1 MSEKEGLLRAKELY
15 KKNFHDEPQKAF
27 VSYGR
32 LEIIGNHTDHQ
43 HGHCIVAGC
52 SLGIKGAV
60 SPTQRWPRLD
70 RERRLW
76 PFCFPL

>member
-1 MSEKEGLLRAKELY
+1 MTEQEGLKKAAELFE
-15 KKNFHDEPQKAF
+15 KNYHEKPQRSF
-27 VSYGR
+27 MSYGR

-60 SPTQRWPRLD
+60 SPSQDGLISIA
-70 RERRLW
+70 
-76 PFCFPL
+76 